1 MKNGYFQLLCS
12 GNGTVL
18 KVLAPT
24 DGGKHVNPKEVIDY
38 LAGLGVPYDAA
49 MINKGIQDAVT
60 SGKEEYLLL
69 LNRESFREVR
79 ENYVL
84 SISPDRMFAVARF
97 YPPSVNGGRMSYD
110 EFIRDLAHKNI
121 VFGIFKE
128 QLAAFFE
135 NPVYCTDIPVAK
147 GAAPRHGSDAR
158 IEYYFETDL
167 SAKPTLNDDGSVDF
181 FNLNT
186 ISHCHRGDVLA
197 RLFPED
203 PGDFG
208 TSIYGEKIKPRDV
221 KRAVLKHGRNITL
234 SEDKLVMTADV
245 DGHVSLVEDK
255 VFVSNLLEVENVDNS
270 TGNIEY
276 EGSVK
281 INGNVCTNFS
291 VRAKGNIEVNG
302 VVEGAYLEAD
312 GNIIIARGMNGM
324 VKGTLKAG
332 GNVIAKFI
340 ENAHVSAGGYVST
353 ESILHSEVLAGT
365 EIIVSGKRGFITGGR
380 VCATNLVQVKT
391 LGSAM
396 GADTVVEVGAD
407 PSVKL
412 KLQQLQKQVAEN
424 KKVIDNVHPVLTA
437 MTQKLSQGVKLR
449 PDQVKY
455 FQEMLQTENQKKAEQ
470 EECIKEIEALQK
482 ILDESATARV
492 EVTGEA
498 FAGTR
503 ICIAD
508 VSMIIKT
515 SMTYCKF
522 IKSQGDVKMVAL

>member
-1 MKNGYFQLLCS
+1 MKNGYFQLICS
-12 GNGTVL
+12 SNGTAL

-24 DGGKHVNPKEVIDY
+24 DGGKHINPKEAVDY
-38 LAGLGVPYDAA
+38 LAGLGIPYDAA
-49 MINKGIQDAVT
+49 MLNRGIQEAVT
-60 SGKEEYLLL
+60 SGKAEYLLL
-69 LNRESFREVR
+69 INRESFREVR
-79 ENYVL
+79 ENYTL
-84 SISPDRMFAVARF
+84 SISPDRMFAAARF
-97 YPPSVNGGRMSYD
+97 YPPSAHGERMSYE

-121 VFGIFKE
+121 VSGIFKE

-147 GAAPRHGSDAR
+147 GTAPRHGSDAR

-167 SAKPTLNDDGSVDF
+167 SVKPTLMEDGSVDF

-186 ISHCHRGDVLA
+186 ISHCHKGDILA

-208 TSIYGEKIKPRDV
+208 VSIYGEKIKPRDV
-221 KRAVLKHGRNITL
+221 KRAVLRCGRNIHL
-234 SEDKLVMTADV
+234 SEDKLTMISDV

-255 VFVSNLLEVENVDNS
+255 VFVSDLLEVENVDNS

-291 VRAKGNIEVNG
+291 VKAKGNIEVNG
-302 VVEGAYLEAD
+302 VVEGAYLEAG

-324 VKGTLKAG
+324 VRGTLKAG
-332 GNVIAKFI
+332 ENVIAKFI
-340 ENAHVSAGGYVST
+340 ENAHVKAEGYVST
-353 ESILHSEVLAGT
+353 ESILHSEVMAGT
-365 EIIVSGKRGFITGGR
+365 EVIVSGRKGFITGGR
-380 VCATNLVQVKT
+380 VCAANLVQVKT
-391 LGSAM
+391 LGSPM

-407 PSVKL
+407 PGIKL
-412 KLQQLQKQVAEN
+412 RLQQLQKQVAEN
-424 KKVIDNVHPVLTA
+424 KKVIDSVHPVLTA

-455 FQEMLQTENQKKAEQ
+455 FQEMIQTENQKKAEQ
-470 EECIKEIEALQK
+470 EAAIKEIESLQK
-482 ILDESATARV
+482 ILDESAAAKV
-492 EVTGEA
+492 EVTGEV

-508 VSMIIKT
+508 VSMIIKN
-515 SMTYCKF
+515 SMHYCKF

>member
-1 MKNGYFQLLCS
+1 MKNGYFQLICS
-12 GNGTVL
+12 GSGTAL
-18 KVLAPT
+18 KVIAPI
-24 DGGKHVNPKEVIDY
+24 DGGKPINPKEALDY
-38 LAGLGVPYDAA
+38 LAGLGLTFDITVV
-49 MINKGIQDAVT
+49 NKGIQDAIV

-69 LNRESFREVR
+69 LNREPFREVR
-79 ENYVL
+79 ENYVM
-84 SISPDRMFAVARF
+84 SISPDRMFAAARF
-97 YPPSVNGGRMSYD
+97 YPPSAKGGRMSYD

-128 QLAAFFE
+128 QLKAFFE

-147 GAAPRHGSDAR
+147 GVAPRHGSDAR

-167 SAKPTLNDDGSVDF
+167 SAKPTLNEDGSVDF

-186 ISHCHRGDVLA
+186 ISHCRKGDVLA

-221 KRAVLKHGRNITL
+221 KRAVLKHGRNIIL
-234 SEDKLVMTADV
+234 SEDRQVMTAEV

-291 VRAKGNIEVNG
+291 VKAKGNIEVNG
-302 VVEGAYLEAD
+302 VVEGAYLEAE

-324 VKGTLKAG
+324 VKGTLNAG
-332 GNVIAKFI
+332 GNVIAKYI
-340 ENAHVSAGGYVST
+340 ENAHVVAGGYVST
-353 ESILHSEVLAGT
+353 ESILHSEVMAGT

-380 VCATNLVQVKT
+380 VCAANLVQVKT
-391 LGSAM
+391 LGSPM

-424 KKVIDNVHPVLTA
+424 KKVIETVHPVLTA

-470 EECIKEIEALQK
+470 EECIKEIETLQK
-482 ILDESATARV
+482 ILDESIAARV

-503 ICIAD
+503 ICIGD
-508 VSMIIKT
+508 VSMITKS

>member
-12 GNGTVL
+12 SNGTVL
-18 KVLAPT
+18 KVLAPK
-24 DGGKHVNPKEVIDY
+24 DGGKHVNPKEVMDY
-38 LAGLGVPYDAA
+38 LTGLGVPYDVT
-49 MINKGIQDAVT
+49 MVNKGVQDAVT

-69 LNRESFREVR
+69 LNREPFREVR

-84 SISPDRMFAVARF
+84 SISPDKMFAAARF
-97 YPPSVNGGRMSYD
+97 YPPSAKGGRMSYD
-110 EFIRDLAHKNI
+110 EFIKDLAHKNI

-128 QLAAFFE
+128 QLMAFFE
-135 NPVYCTDIPVAK
+135 NPVYCTDIPVAR
-147 GAAPRHGSDAR
+147 GAAPRHGEDAR

-186 ISHCHRGDVLA
+186 ISHCHKGDVLA
-197 RLFPED
+197 RLFPAD
-203 PGDFG
+203 PGDYG
-208 TSIYGEKIKPRDV
+208 TSIYGDSIKPRDV
-221 KRAVLKHGRNITL
+221 KNLILRHGRNITL
-234 SEDKLVMTADV
+234 SEDRLVMTADV

-291 VRAKGNIEVNG
+291 VKAKGNIEVNG
-302 VVEGAYLEAD
+302 VVEGAYLEAE

-324 VKGTLKAG
+324 VRGTLKAG
-332 GNVIAKFI
+332 GNIIAKFI
-340 ENAHVSAGGYVST
+340 ENAHAEAKGYVST

-365 EIIVSGKRGFITGGR
+365 EVIVSGKRGFITGGR

-391 LGSAM
+391 LGSSM
-396 GADTVVEVGAD
+396 GADTVIEVGAD
-407 PSVKL
+407 PGVKL

-424 KKVIDNVHPVLTA
+424 KKVIDTVHPVLTA

-455 FQEMLQTENQKKAEQ
+455 FQEMLQTEKQKKEEQ
-470 EECIKEIEALQK
+470 EEFLKEIDVLQK

-508 VSMIIKT
+508 VSMIIKN
-515 SMTYCKF
+515 SMHYCKF